1 MPLFRQITLIL
12 KGDIMDRLSYYIEK
26 QYGNDP
32 RWFEEEVIQGNHA
45 KRINDVINNRDYL
58 SGRHKVLLRQDS
70 QYKGKT
76 LVVNKTVLQ
85 YAKTVIRFHDTYLLG
100 KPVQLSCNDENTLK
114 TFSDIYKLG
123 QYDSVDYQII
133 DRVNKFGDA
142 YEAIYVDNGVIK
154 SKVLD
159 NACSYPVYDDMGYYI
174 SFIEHYTDAYTAIS
188 FWNVY
193 YPTYVEHWDNEG
205 GELRL
210 VSTDNSVGLPIHY
223 HNFNDEDYNFGV
235 SLLNDIR
242 PILDDL
248 EDIISKM
255 GDSIYVNTLNP
266 MPVAIGQR
274 IESSIPADATGYVLN
289 LDVGDFKYASC
300 SMDYNTIK
308 LYLDNLK
315 QFLNDVACMPSVL
328 GSSTNIAN
336 ISEVS
341 MQILLMMASVF
352 ADENKKWLNIGF
364 KERFRMF
371 QKILNMQGIKVDSDV
386 DVIYN
391 VSMPVASTEMIA
403 NLKALQEMGAI
414 SRETI
419 MEKTEYITDVD
430 VEKKRLQ
437 GENVESSNNYKT
449 PKDKEEN
456 KEDKDNPQ

>member
-1 MPLFRQITLIL
+1 M
-12 KGDIMDRLSYYIEK
+12 
-26 QYGNDP
+26 
-32 RWFEEEVIQGNHA
+32 A
-45 KRINDVINNRDYL
+45 
-58 SGRHKVLLRQDS
+58 
-70 QYKGKT
+70 
-76 LVVNKTVLQ
+76 
-85 YAKTVIRFHDTYLLG
+85 
-100 KPVQLSCNDENTLK
+100 
-114 TFSDIYKLG
+114 
-123 QYDSVDYQII
+123 
-133 DRVNKFGDA
+133 
-142 YEAIYVDNGVIK
+142 
-154 SKVLD
+154 KVLD
-159 NACSYPVYDDMGYYI
+159 NACSYAVYDDMGYYI
-174 SFIEHYTDAYTAIS
+174 SFIEHWTDAYTAITY
-188 FWNVY
+188 WNVY
-193 YPTYVEHWDNEG
+193 YPNYVEHWDNEG

-210 VSTDNSVGLPIHY
+210 VSTDRSVGLPIHY
-223 HNFNDEDYNFGV
+223 RNFNDEDYNFGV

-248 EDIISKM
+248 EDIISKL
-255 GDSIYVNTLNP
+255 GTSIYVNTLNP
-266 MPVAIGQR
+266 MPVAIGQC
-274 IESSIPADATGYVLN
+274 IESSIPADAVGFVMNIDT
-289 LDVGDFKYASC
+289 GDFKYASC
-300 SMDYNTIK
+300 SMDYNSIK

-341 MQILLMMASVF
+341 MQILLMMANVY

-437 GENVESSNNYKT
+437 GENVEVGNNFVT
-449 PKDKEEN
+449 PKD